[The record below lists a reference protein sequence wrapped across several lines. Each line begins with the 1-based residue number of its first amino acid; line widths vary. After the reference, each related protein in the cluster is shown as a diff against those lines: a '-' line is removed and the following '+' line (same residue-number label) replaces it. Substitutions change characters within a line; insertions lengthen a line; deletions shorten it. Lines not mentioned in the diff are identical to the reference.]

1 MNTTVQRTISGVI
14 FVLIMVGCLLW
25 NQYSFA
31 ALMIFI
37 MSVMIREFCKITL
50 GNSHMLSQVL
60 TIISA
65 DVFFILIFIHAGWG
79 LHVKYVALA
88 IIPVYM
94 IMIHS
99 LYVKD
104 KTDYGTFSN
113 MYTALLYVAV
123 PISLSNLIIFT
134 HHEYNGVLIL
144 SFFIIIWATDVGGYV
159 FGMLFGRNGKKLFPS
174 ISPKK
179 SWAGFWGGLFLA
191 IVTAIVLTYTGLL
204 LAPNLLTGV
213 PDRPIPIIH
222 CIGLAIVMHI
232 SGVYGD
238 LFESQWKRHYDIKD
252 SGTIIPGHGGMLDRF
267 DSSLMALPAGAMYLS
282 LFSLL

>member
-1 MNTTVQRTISGVI
+1 MNTTVQRTLSGIVFI
-14 FVLIMVGCLLW
+14 LVMVGCLLW

-31 ALMIFI
+31 VLMLFI

-50 GNSHMLSQVL
+50 GNSHMISQSM
-60 TIISA
+60 TIFSGC
-65 DVFFILIFIHAGWG
+65 VFFIMIFLHAGWG

-88 IIPVYM
+88 IIPVFLLM
-94 IMIHS
+94 THS

-104 KTDYGTFSN
+104 KTDYGKFSN

-134 HHEYNGVLIL
+134 KGEYNGILIL
-144 SFFIIIWATDVGGYV
+144 SFFIIIWASDVGGYV
-159 FGMLFGRNGKKLFPS
+159 FGMLFGKNGKKLFPS

-191 IVTAIVLTYTGLL
+191 IVASIVLSYVGLLTAPDMVTGL
-204 LAPNLLTGV
+204 PVRQV
-213 PDRPIPIIH
+213 PILH
-222 CIGLAIVMHI
+222 CIGLAIIMDVA
-232 SGVYGD
+232 GVYGD

-252 SGTIIPGHGGMLDRF
+252 SGNIIPGHGGMLDRF
-267 DSSLMALPAGAMYLS
+267 DSSLMALPAGAIYLS
-282 LFSLL
+282 LFNLL